1 MNRSESENQTN
12 RPDQFVSDSE
22 IAEFNFCNVSWFF
35 SRNDIRFR
43 ERRGTMPYNQYG
55 YTSMPPPGSYGR
67 MPSKRASEIS
77 ISIIAA
83 VIGIVIMI
91 ALIFF

>member
-1 MNRSESENQTN
+1 MNRSESENQAQN
-12 RPDQFVSDSE
+12 HNQFVSENE

-35 SRNDIRFR
+35 SKNDVRFR
-43 ERRGTMPYNQYG
+43 DRRGSMPYNQHLYAPVG
-55 YTSMPPPGSYGR
+55 PSGNYSRTSSR
-67 MPSKRASEIS
+67 RASEIS